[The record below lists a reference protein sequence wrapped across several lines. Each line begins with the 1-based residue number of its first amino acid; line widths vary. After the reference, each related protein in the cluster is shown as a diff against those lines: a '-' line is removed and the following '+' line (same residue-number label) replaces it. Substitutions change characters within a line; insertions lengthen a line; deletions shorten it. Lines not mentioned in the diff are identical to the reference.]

1 MRGILGAR
9 WLLYFLLLCSG
20 QSLLFKRSFWSSR
33 LDSTSQLNRASEILK
48 VRPPW
53 NAPAWVWKFAWEM
66 HQRILPW
73 LHITDRC
80 HAKESCVNLPV
91 LWWKAIAGNRRGT
104 VADDGGYAFDLL
116 PSITRN
122 LVRWPLCFLYPDL
135 HHQNVL
141 LRTLYLN
148 KALMKELTKALA
160 KADQEDLEVC
170 LISLGAGFD
179 TRNIR
184 LLNGNFG
191 VQFNSSRLSCMDLD
205 LSDVVSQKHCM
216 LTRLTDRRGPLR
228 LPTLHP
234 IDLNDNKSLSNLLTN
249 DLVGGNKRIFVIM
262 VEAVLLYLLH
272 GQATAALTTLVQHC
286 KNTDSDLHFI
296 FADRLPYEETCSDN
310 EVSYTDIE
318 TKQSSEVEVRERALV
333 EHYLSTL
340 GLQLQDWLPKPGKAK
355 HMGVA
360 ILV

>member
-1 MRGILGAR
+1 MRGGVIYAR
-9 WLLYFLLLCSG
+9 WLLFFLLLCSG

-53 NAPAWVWKFAWEM
+53 NAPAWVWKSAWEM
-66 HQRILPW
+66 HQRLLPW
-73 LHITDRC
+73 LHIADRC

-91 LWWKAIAGNRRGT
+91 LWWKAIAGNRRGS

-122 LVRWPLCFLYPDL
+122 LVRWPFCFLYPDL

-148 KALMKELTKALA
+148 HALMKVLNEALA
-160 KADQEDLEVC
+160 KAEQEDLELC

-179 TRNIR
+179 TRNVR

-216 LTRLTDRRGPLR
+216 LGRLIDRRGPLR

-234 IDLNDNKSLSNLLTN
+234 IDLNDETCLSNLLAN
-249 DLVGGNKRIFVIM
+249 GLVGGNKRILVIM
-262 VEAVLLYLLH
+262 VEAVLLYLLP
-272 GQATAALTTLVQHC
+272 GRATAALTTLVQHC
-286 KNTDSDLHFI
+286 RHTDSDLHFI
-296 FADRLPYEETCSDN
+296 FADRLPYEEKCSDN
-310 EVSYTDIE
+310 EASCTDIE
-318 TKQSSEVEVRERALV
+318 TQNSEMRERALV
-333 EHYLSTL
+333 EQYLSTF